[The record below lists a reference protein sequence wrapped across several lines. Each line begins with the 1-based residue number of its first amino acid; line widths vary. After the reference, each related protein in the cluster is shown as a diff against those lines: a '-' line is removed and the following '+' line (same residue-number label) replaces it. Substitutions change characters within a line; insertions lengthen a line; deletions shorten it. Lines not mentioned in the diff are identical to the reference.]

1 MEGKTRERING
12 RTGSRKSSVNSNVND
27 FKAGKIWWQFRLTII
42 TTTRPH
48 MSRCIRVTR
57 NTLLHSLQRV
67 IYRVQKHAYTACWE
81 SLQPFRESSPVSLR
95 SLLRA
100 SKESSRVFFLR
111 LNRNLIRI
119 YKRLKKKKREIK
131 YFLGLYIYIY
141 SIYRFQIQFEQ
152 RPNTN
157 CPNEA
162 ACRVPVSFGNL
173 IMPTFNYDTRAHIMT
188 ALTY

>member
-1 MEGKTRERING
+1 
-12 RTGSRKSSVNSNVND
+12 
-27 FKAGKIWWQFRLTII
+27 
-42 TTTRPH
+42 

-95 SLLRA
+95 SPLSLTRL
-100 SKESSRVFFLR
+100 EGVVPCVFPTG

>member
-1 MEGKTRERING
+1 MTVSFNDYYYHSAAYVEMYPRYAQHSITLVATCNLPGSETCIHRLLRIS
-12 RTGSRKSSVNSNVND
+12 TTVSRIVSCLP
-27 FKAGKIWWQFRLTII
+27 A
-42 TTTRPH
+42 
-48 MSRCIRVTR
+48 
-57 NTLLHSLQRV
+57 
-67 IYRVQKHAYTACWE
+67 
-81 SLQPFRESSPVSLR
+81 VSLTR
-95 SLLRA
+95 L
-100 SKESSRVFFLR
+100 EGVVPCVFPTG

-131 YFLGLYIYIY
+131 YFLGLYIY